1 MPESRDVPTTP
12 PADGLRRLAMREY
25 NDHGEF
31 RDDHIRLYTPVL
43 QRVII
48 LTAVII
54 AVPVLM
60 WTVTTFVRSYVARP
74 KVPVP
79 LHVAASESPAR
90 GPVASPTPPVPA
102 QPPADQAATAPPRS
116 DTGPALG
123 DAQTPGPEIR
133 KGPPV
138 APASRNAIP
147 AGPAVGAANTAPPIQ
162 AKPVQGSDPAAAVS
176 PAGAAAGS
184 TAPAAAAPRP
194 IPTLRPGEN
203 TAAVAPSASDRGFA
217 WPNPNSTSPPGF
229 GPPAATPAAST
240 PPPLPRTATAE
251 VLPPGEP
258 LRGPIPLPRQRPT
271 VYAVA
276 AVASSGAVPLPRV
289 RPPAASADTASPVT
303 IAPYSYEPGLVGN

>member
-1 MPESRDVPTTP
+1 
-12 PADGLRRLAMREY
+12 MREY
-25 NDHGEF
+25 DDYGEY

-79 LHVAASESPAR
+79 QHVAASESPPRA
-90 GPVASPTPPVPA
+90 PVASPAPSIPA
-102 QPPADQAATAPPRS
+102 QLPPDQTAAAPPRGDTVLPLS
-116 DTGPALG
+116 DARR
-123 DAQTPGPEIR
+123 TPGPDIK

-138 APASRNAIP
+138 APS
-147 AGPAVGAANTAPPIQ
+147 GGATATAPP
-162 AKPVQGSDPAAAVS
+162 VQGANAPPPSQGRPAQGSEPAPGVS
-176 PAGAAAGS
+176 PAGAAANS
-184 TAPAAAAPRP
+184 VAPAVAAASPAPTPPRPAENTAVAAAP
-194 IPTLRPGEN
+194 
-203 TAAVAPSASDRGFA
+203 ASSDRGLA
-217 WPNPNSTSPPGF
+217 WPNPNSASPPGF
-229 GPPAATPAAST
+229 GPLAAAST

-271 VYAVA
+271 VYALA
-276 AVASSGAVPLPRV
+276 AMTSSGGPVPLPRG
-289 RPPAASADTASPVT
+289 RPSDAPAETARPVSNL
-303 IAPYSYEPGLVGN
+303 PGSYEPGLAGN